1 MAVPAKQ
8 NPEVRSNQTLLR
20 ATDHNTIARLLSK
33 DRIVQPGPY
42 VNFSNSGRSSQ
53 AAIAPQVGL
62 PRLAWNS
69 GCVEGGLSLI
79 ARLLA
84 SRASPSRNWVRL
96 AACLALIG
104 APALR
109 AQSSAVDGVIQ
120 GVVVDTRGLPSPNA
134 SIEVVNG
141 SISLRRRTL
150 TDESGLFRFP
160 LLPLGTY
167 SVEVRAPGFARV
179 ERIGIRL
186 EAGAVVT
193 TDFNL
198 SVANIQQTI
207 AVERGAPVLEG
218 ARADL
223 GTNIGANSVRGLP
236 LVSRNNLNFVLLQPG
251 ISGHGNPQFGV
262 PGKVN
267 TAGFTNRVN
276 YQLDGSNNTESDR
289 SGARLMTI
297 SNTWVDE
304 VQQADGFPAEFGN
317 TTGTVYN
324 AVTRSGSN
332 DLHAEL
338 AYLMRRTAFI
348 SRSPL
353 LRDSEDAPD
362 ANMDNPYGNAGFP
375 VLPDR
380 LFAFFGYEWLDRDL
394 PQPITV
400 DPAVLSRLGLPP
412 SYTHPIPREQA
423 NQFII
428 GRADW
433 QWNDRNRVFFRYN
446 GYKNNSPD
454 SGATSSLQVLSK
466 TYTLEDQAPAL
477 AAQWIA
483 SLGPGLSSELRFQAP
498 SRTTRDRASKT
509 SGRGPSYLIPGVIS
523 FGGSESLGY
532 RFNEKTPEVAGNLS
546 YDKGAHAVKTG
557 FSLRYVL
564 DNNTYPAF
572 AQYTFATVE
581 DYLSALNGGNRK
593 SYQNYKQTFGRPT
606 IGYDSLFLGLY
617 VEDRWRVRR
626 DLTLSAGLR
635 WDLYRVPGG
644 SNDSAFTWS
653 KQFSTATGNFGPR
666 LGLAWSPDG
675 SQRTV
680 LRLNG
685 GIFYD
690 PPQTDLYRR
699 ALQDNGRP
707 RFFTLATGPDS
718 GFAPD
723 FPGVLRTPP
732 PNYGQTALDV
742 TTVDPHFR
750 PTRAAEWNAQLNR
763 QLTEN
768 TYLALTYSGVAGTA
782 LPVYRNINVV
792 PSGATLADGRPI
804 YGPVRVWPQFNNIL
818 SAESVGNS
826 SYHAFTATLRRR
838 MAAYG
843 EYSIS
848 YTWSHAIDDAPEQ
861 NVLDSLDLLPADPA
875 NRARDRGDSLTD
887 RRHAVTAYGVFEPRF
902 RMVPGL
908 AARLAN
914 HNRLSFVLTASSGD
928 ALNLGSNRV
937 LNGDASIQAT
947 LQRPL
952 FVGRNTLRAPALVQ
966 ANIRY
971 GRTLPIWE
979 RLETELFVEC
989 SNLFNRNNLTGLD
1002 TIANVDQSGRIVAN
1016 APMTAT
1022 SALESRTFQIGFKWS
1037 Y

>member
-1 MAVPAKQ
+1 
-8 NPEVRSNQTLLR
+8 L
-20 ATDHNTIARLLSK
+20 
-33 DRIVQPGPY
+33 
-42 VNFSNSGRSSQ
+42 F
-53 AAIAPQVGL
+53 
-62 PRLAWNS
+62 
-69 GCVEGGLSLI
+69 
-79 ARLLA
+79 
-84 SRASPSRNWVRL
+84 
-96 AACLALIG
+96 G
-104 APALR
+104 APALQ

-120 GVVVDTRGLPSPNA
+120 GVVTGARRIPSPNA
-134 SIEVVNG
+134 SIEVLNA

-150 TDESGLFRFP
+150 TDELGLFRFP
-160 LLPLGTY
+160 LLPVGIY

-179 ERIGIRL
+179 ERAGIRL

-193 TDFNL
+193 TDFSL
-198 SVANIQQTI
+198 TVANIQQTI

-218 ARADL
+218 ARSDL
-223 GTNIGANSVRGLP
+223 GTNVGTHSVHGLP

-251 ISGHGNPQFGV
+251 ISGHDNPQFGV
-262 PGKVN
+262 AGKVN

-276 YQLDGSNNTESDR
+276 YQLDGSNNAESDR

-304 VQQADGFPAEFGN
+304 VQQSYGFPVEFGN

-324 AVTRSGSN
+324 AVTRSGTN
-332 DLHAEL
+332 DLHAEI
-338 AYLMRRTAFI
+338 AYLMRRTAFT

-353 LRDSEDAPD
+353 LRDSEDAPA
-362 ANMDNPYGNAGFP
+362 ANMDNPYGTAGFP
-375 VLPDR
+375 VLRDR
-380 LFAFFGYEWLDRDL
+380 LFAFVGYEWVDRDL
-394 PQPITV
+394 PEPVTV
-400 DPAVLSRLGLPP
+400 DPAMLSELHLPA
-412 SYTHPIPREQA
+412 SYTHPIPKTQS
-423 NQFII
+423 NQFLI

-433 QWNDRNRVFFRYN
+433 QWNDRNRVFLRYT
-446 GYKNNSPD
+446 GYTNNSPY
-454 SGATSSLQVLSK
+454 SGATSSLQVLSQ
-466 TYTLEDQAPAL
+466 TYTLEDKAPAL

-483 SLGPGLSSELRFQAP
+483 SLGPGLTTELRFQTP
-498 SRTTRDRASKT
+498 DRTTRNRASSA
-509 SGRGPSYLIPGVIS
+509 SGRGPSYVIPGVIS

-546 YDKGAHAVKTG
+546 YDKGAHALKAG

-564 DNNTYPAF
+564 DNNNYPAF

-581 DYLSALNGGNRK
+581 DYLSALDGVDRK
-593 SYQNYKQTFGRPT
+593 SYQNYQQTFGRPT

-617 VEDRWRVRR
+617 VEDRWRLRR

-644 SNDSAFTWS
+644 NNDAAFSWS
-653 KQFSTATGNFGPR
+653 RQFRTTIDNYGPR
-666 LGLAWSPDG
+666 LGLAWSPNG
-675 SQRTV
+675 SQKTV
-680 LRLNG
+680 VRLNG

-699 ALQDNGRP
+699 ALQDDGRP
-707 RFFTLATGPDS
+707 RFFTLSTGPDS

-723 FPGVLRTPP
+723 FPGILRTPP
-732 PNYGQTALDV
+732 PNYGQTALDI

-750 PTRAAEWNAQLNR
+750 PLRATEWSAQISR
-763 QLTEN
+763 QLAED
-768 TYLALTYSGVAGTA
+768 TYLALTYSGVAGTG

-792 PSGATLADGRPI
+792 PSGATLDDGRPI
-804 YGPVRVWPQFNNIL
+804 YGSARLWPQFNNVL
-818 SAESVGNS
+818 SAESVGTS
-826 SYHAFTATLRRR
+826 SYHAFSATLRRR
-838 MAAYG
+838 IASYG

-861 NVLDSLDLLPADPA
+861 NVLDSLDLLPSDPS

-887 RRHAVTAYGVFEPRF
+887 RRHAITAYGVFEPRF
-902 RMVPGL
+902 RMAPGL

-914 HNRLSFVLTASSGD
+914 NNRFSFVLTASSGD

-937 LNGDASIQAT
+937 LNGDESIQAT

-952 FVGRNTLRAPALVQ
+952 FVGRNTLRAPALAQ
-966 ANIRY
+966 INIRY
-971 GRTLPIWE
+971 GRKLPVWE

-989 SNLFNRNNLTGLD
+989 SNLFNRINITGLD
-1002 TIANVDQSGRIVAN
+1002 TIAMVDQSGRIVAN
-1016 APMTAT
+1016 APMTPT
-1022 SALESRTFQIGFKWS
+1022 SALESRTFQIGLRWS

>member
-1 MAVPAKQ
+1 V
-8 NPEVRSNQTLLR
+8 
-20 ATDHNTIARLLSK
+20 
-33 DRIVQPGPY
+33 
-42 VNFSNSGRSSQ
+42 
-53 AAIAPQVGL
+53 
-62 PRLAWNS
+62 
-69 GCVEGGLSLI
+69 
-79 ARLLA
+79 
-84 SRASPSRNWVRL
+84 
-96 AACLALIG
+96 LIG

-120 GVVVDTRGLPSPNA
+120 GVVIDARGLPSPNA
-134 SIEVVNG
+134 AIEVTND

-150 TDESGLFRFP
+150 TDELGLFRFP
-160 LLPLGTY
+160 LLPLGVY

-179 ERIGIRL
+179 ERTGIRL
-186 EAGAVVT
+186 EAGVVVT

-198 SVANIQQTI
+198 AVASIQQTI

-223 GTNIGANSVRGLP
+223 GTNVGNNSVRGLP

-251 ISGHGNPQFGV
+251 VSGHDNPQFGV

-276 YQLDGSNNTESDR
+276 YELDGSNNTESDR

-297 SNTWVDE
+297 SNTWIDE

-317 TTGTVYN
+317 TAGTLYN

-332 DLHAEL
+332 DLHAEI
-338 AYLMRRTAFI
+338 AYLMRLTAFTA
-348 SRSPL
+348 RSPL
-353 LRDSEDAPD
+353 LRDAEDTPD
-362 ANMDNPYGNAGFP
+362 ANMNNPFGNAGFP
-375 VLPDR
+375 VLRDR
-380 LFAFFGYEWLDRDL
+380 LFAFVGYEWVKSDL
-394 PQPITV
+394 PQPLTV
-400 DPAVLSRLGLPP
+400 DPAILSLLRLPA
-412 SYTHPIPREQA
+412 SYALPIPQEQS
-423 NQFII
+423 NQFLI

-446 GYKNNSPD
+446 GYTNNSPY
-454 SGATSSLQVLSK
+454 SGVTSSLQVLSQA
-466 TYTLEDQAPAL
+466 YTLRDQAPAL
-477 AAQWIA
+477 AAQWIS
-483 SLGPGLSSELRFQAP
+483 SLGPGLTSELRFQTP
-498 SRTTRDRASKT
+498 SRTTTDRASSA
-509 SGRGPSYLIPGVIS
+509 SGRGPSYVIPGVIS

-546 YDKGAHAVKTG
+546 FDKGSHALKAG

-564 DNNTYPAF
+564 DDNTYPAN
-572 AQYTFATVE
+572 AEYTFATVE
-581 DYLSALNGGNRK
+581 DYLSALNGVNLK
-593 SYQNYKQTFGRPT
+593 SYENYTQTFGRPT

-617 VEDRWRVRR
+617 VEDSWRLRR

-644 SNDSAFTWS
+644 SQDAAFSWS
-653 KQFSTATGNFGPR
+653 RQFRTATGNYGPR
-666 LGLAWSPDG
+666 LGLAWSPNG

-680 LRLNG
+680 VRVNG

-699 ALQDNGRP
+699 ALQDDGRP
-707 RFFTLATGPDS
+707 RFFTLSTGPDS

-723 FPGVLRTPP
+723 FPGVVRTAP
-732 PNYGQTALDV
+732 PNYGQTALDI
-742 TTVDPHFR
+742 TTVDPRFR
-750 PTRAAEWNAQLNR
+750 PLRATEWSAQISR
-763 QLTEN
+763 QLAEN
-768 TYLALTYSGVAGTA
+768 TYLALTYSGVAGTG

-792 PSGATLADGRPI
+792 PSGSTLADGRPL
-804 YGPVRVWPQFNNIL
+804 YGSARVWPQFNNIL

-826 SYHAFTATLRRR
+826 SYNAFTATLRRR
-838 MAAYG
+838 LAAYG

-861 NVLDSLDLLPADPA
+861 NVLDSLDLLPSDPS

-902 RMVPGL
+902 RMAPGF

-914 HNRLSFVLTASSGD
+914 HNRFSFILTASSGD

-937 LNGDASIQAT
+937 LNGDASIPAI

-966 ANIRY
+966 TNVRY
-971 GRTLPIWE
+971 GRIVPVWE

-989 SNLFNRNNLTGLD
+989 SNLFNRNNITGLD
-1002 TIANVDQSGRIVAN
+1002 TIAMVDQSGRIVTN

-1022 SALESRTFQIGFKWS
+1022 SALQSRTFQVGLRWS